1 VLPTKSPK
9 GRFAASRRAVINRRT
24 QVAGVGAR
32 LARVPV
38 ATCPEQT
45 TWEAKAGG
53 DGVGPA
59 SNEVSRPAG
68 DKQGTRT
75 KEGLGLQSKTSAVD
89 TLDTLKVCAS
99 TCRLREGRGGAGCG
113 LVGNRRQGH
122 KYPVP
127 HSELPRPLT
136 AGSGYLVPTRES
148 C

>member
-1 VLPTKSPK
+1 
-9 GRFAASRRAVINRRT
+9 
-24 QVAGVGAR
+24 
-32 LARVPV
+32 V

-75 KEGLGLQSKTSAVD
+75 KEGLGVQSKTSAVD

-99 TCRLREGRGGAGCG
+99 TCRLREGRGGG
-113 LVGNRRQGH
+113 LAV
-122 KYPVP
+122 V
-127 HSELPRPLT
+127 L
-136 AGSGYLVPTRES
+136 LVTGDKGTSTQYHIPS
-148 C
+148 CRDH